1 MPAPDEE
8 PVLIWVEPGETTD
21 DALASRYG
29 AGPFPANVLFF
40 GAVQT
45 AVIT

>member
-8 PVLIWVEPGETTD
+8 PVLIWVEPGETPE
-21 DALASRYG
+21 DALVGRYG
-29 AGPFPANVLFF
+29 SGPFPANVLFF

-45 AVIT
+45 AEIA